1 MFVAV
6 KCVEMILPN
15 NYIGLFVMICVG
27 GAVYLLELLITK
39 DPMLEQGKNLIL
51 KKVGKDNGI

>member
-1 MFVAV
+1 
-6 KCVEMILPN
+6 MILPN

-27 GAVYLLELLITK
+27 GVVYLLELLITK
-39 DPMLEQGKNLIL
+39 DSMLKQGKNLIL